1 MYKSYCSSQIKM
13 IGQLYMK
20 EQKREIPLKN
30 YKKKTIEKT
39 GKIQ

>member
-1 MYKSYCSSQIKM
+1 M
-13 IGQLYMK
+13 IGQLLYMK